1 MKTQQEINELAD
13 AYYDGMAN
21 VMDRFDQINKVD
33 ETKKYIMARFGRLP
47 EDDEVSELIVEY
59 KTLEVHK
66 SKTIES
72 FFFKLFI
79 ALILVCLCFVAVFS
93 HSIEATIIL
102 VVLIVFG
109 GLIYIMEK

>member
-72 FFFKLFI
+72 FFFKLFTK
-79 ALILVCLCFVAVFS
+79 FG
-93 HSIEATIIL
+93 HATIGTFWTTCQTGIATMQDQPMMRL
-102 VVLIVFG
+102 VD
-109 GLIYIMEK
+109 